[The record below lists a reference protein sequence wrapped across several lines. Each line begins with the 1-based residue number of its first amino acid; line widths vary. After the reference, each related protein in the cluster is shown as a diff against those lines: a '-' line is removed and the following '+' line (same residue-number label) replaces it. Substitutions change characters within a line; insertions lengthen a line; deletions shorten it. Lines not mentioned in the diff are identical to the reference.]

1 VKNERKRGNVK
12 GKKDKARIGEVA
24 RTPRRRLKNKGF
36 ESSVTAVLNKSY
48 ILENQPYALTE
59 DATAFSHFLIIL
71 AGSFI

>member
-1 VKNERKRGNVK
+1 MIVVVLAISLCRN
-12 GKKDKARIGEVA
+12 
-24 RTPRRRLKNKGF
+24 F

-59 DATAFSHFLIIL
+59 DATTFSRFLIIL